1 MSGFSGT
8 IVSSDPI
15 ATLLEVHSG
24 LQLAKIFNIVAL
36 TFLSWDIVITLGAE
50 IEYIWKSRWNTIRV
64 LYMIARYFSLVT
76 IGTHSIIL
84 FHPTISLSRY
94 APDHGMPDGVVF
106 MFDFS
111 CNVALRV
118 SVTLTVVGI
127 ASTMLLLL
135 LRVWVMWDKSLWV
148 LFPLLALYTGV
159 QIIPVVLLVPRVYRM
174 NAIEN
179 PLPGILTGC
188 TTPFTAEFPWF
199 RPLLCGL
206 AYETTLFGLTVY
218 QAWRSYKACTQIP
231 LLTHLAKDGAVYFL
245 VVVVTILLTLIGTT
259 NTKTLPAAMNSGMF
273 LGVTSSM
280 CCRLVLRLRSYA
292 YAISTLSLTGDD
304 HSMTVFARP
313 HSEIP

>member
-8 IVSSDPI
+8 VVSSDPI

-36 TFLSWDIVITLGAE
+36 TFLSWDIVITLDAE

-84 FHPTISLSRY
+84 FHPTISLS
-94 APDHGMPDGVVF
+94 
-106 MFDFS
+106 S

-159 QIIPVVLLVPRVYRM
+159 QIIPVVLLVPSVYRM

-218 QAWRSYKACTQIP
+218 QAWRSYKACMQIP

-292 YAISTLSLTGDD
+292 YAIPTLSLTEDD

-313 HSEIP
+313 RSEIP